1 MRGLLIPLVACIACA
16 VVVSITA
23 VSVRAE
29 QNLNVENEKKTKI
42 LAAAGIVTDNVD
54 LEFSKIETL
63 YVDFTTGQF
72 VDVDAKY
79 DHIKAAN
86 TPSTSKLVPKDK
98 DIAILKRQ
106 ENIGP
111 VYLWRDNNDDIEK
124 VVLPIR
130 GYGLWGTLYGYLS
143 LSSDLNTVQGIEYY
157 EHKETP
163 GLGGEVDN
171 PNWKGGWKGK
181 KIFTETGA
189 VNLKVVKGTSSSD
202 YEIDGI
208 FGATLTTNGVTNMI
222 QYWLGDEAYGPV
234 LKNLKEST

>member
-1 MRGLLIPLVACIACA
+1 M
-16 VVVSITA
+16 
-23 VSVRAE
+23 
-29 QNLNVENEKKTKI
+29 
-42 LAAAGIVTDNVD
+42 D

-86 TPSTSKLVPKDK
+86 TPSTSKPVPKDK

-208 FGATLTTNGVTNMI
+208 SGATLTTNGVTNMI

>member
-72 VDVDAKY
+72 VDVDTKY

-86 TPSTSKLVPKDK
+86 TPSTSKPVPKDK

-111 VYLWRDNNDDIEK
+111 VYLWRDSNDDIEK

-181 KIFTETGA
+181 KIFTETGT

-208 FGATLTTNGVTNMI
+208 SGATLTTNGVTNMI
-222 QYWLGDEAYGPV
+222 QYWLGDEAYGPI
-234 LKNLKEST
+234 LRNLKERT

>member
-86 TPSTSKLVPKDK
+86 TPSTSKPVPKDK
-98 DIAILKRQ
+98 DIAVLKRQ

-189 VNLKVVKGTSSSD
+189 VNLKVVKGTSRTD

-208 FGATLTTNGVTNMI
+208 SGATLTTNGVTNMI